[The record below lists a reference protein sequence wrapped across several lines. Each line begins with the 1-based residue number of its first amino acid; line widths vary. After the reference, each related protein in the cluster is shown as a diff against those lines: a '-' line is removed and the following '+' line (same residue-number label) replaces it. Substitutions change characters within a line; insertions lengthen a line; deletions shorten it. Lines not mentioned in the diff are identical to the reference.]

1 MAALDAGALAD
12 LKAGQHAS
20 ISVCIPAR
28 DEEATV
34 GHIVATVRR
43 NLVER
48 VALVDEIIVLDDG
61 SKDATAE
68 AARWEGAS
76 VHAAAEILP
85 EAGPGSGKGNAL
97 WLSLLAS
104 SGDIVCWV
112 DADVRNF
119 SAGFVTRLVEP
130 LLTEA
135 AVGFVKGYYRRP
147 LFGRPTGGGRV
158 TELVA
163 RPLISSLFPH
173 LVHIVQPLG
182 GEYAGRRPLLEAV
195 PFVEGYGVDLGLLI
209 DVSAAFGVDSIEQV
223 DLGVREHRNR
233 PIDDLAP
240 QAMEVMLTCLRRAG
254 VGRAELPTTLVR
266 FDDEHQKVLVP
277 VESRE
282 RPPMIT
288 IPAYR
293 AKFDREPAA

>member
-1 MAALDAGALAD
+1 MKPQTSQALAEV
-12 LKAGQHAS
+12 KAAQATT
-20 ISVCIPAR
+20 ISVCLPAR

-48 VALVDEIIVLDDG
+48 VPLVDEIVVVDDG

-68 AARWEGAS
+68 AARWEGAV

-85 EAGPGSGKGNAL
+85 EAGVGSGKGNAL
-97 WLSLLAS
+97 WLSLFATT
-104 SGDIVCWV
+104 GEIVCWV

-119 SAGFVTRLVEP
+119 RADFITRLVEP
-130 LLTEA
+130 LLVDPSA
-135 AVGFVKGYYRRP
+135 GFVKGYYRRP

-163 RPLISSLFPH
+163 RPLLSALFPQ
-173 LVHIVQPLG
+173 LTHIVQPLG
-182 GEYAGRRPLLEAV
+182 GEYAGRRALLEAV
-195 PFVEGYGVDLGLLI
+195 PFVEGYGVDFGLLVDI
-209 DVSAAFGVDSIEQV
+209 ASAFGAESIHQA

-233 PIDDLAP
+233 PIEELAP
-240 QAMEVMLTCLRRAG
+240 MSMEVVLTALRRAG
-254 VGRAELPTTLVR
+254 VNRADMSSTLVR
-266 FDDEHQKVLVP
+266 FDEHHEKNLVP

-282 RPPMIT
+282 RAPMIT

-293 AKFDREPAA
+293 TKHGRELTA